1 MRCSTLQHF
10 LCLKKGLFVSFFA
23 QLQRCLNRGK
33 YHAVCVPY
41 CSLPPLTTS
50 QITKNKPGG
59 FTGAPLYSPSSVT
72 LQDSTH
78 MCKSTLTKDTPENI
92 HKRSWDHLGFWFH
105 YREHSR
111 TFKWHRNETGNL
123 DNIIIWLKGKTE
135 SMLAGLEPDHLLPR
149 QFLHENA
156 CV

>member
-1 MRCSTLQHF
+1 MRCSTPQHF
-10 LCLKKGLFVSFFA
+10 LCLKKELFVSFFA

-78 MCKSTLTKDTPENI
+78 ICKSTLTKDTPENI
-92 HKRSWDHLGFWFH
+92 HK
-105 YREHSR
+105 
-111 TFKWHRNETGNL
+111 
-123 DNIIIWLKGKTE
+123 
-135 SMLAGLEPDHLLPR
+135 GLEITWASDSIT
-149 QFLHENA
+149 ENIQGLSSGIGMKQ
-156 CV
+156 VTWITSLYG